1 MKTRRI
7 TVWDYNGVSIGK
19 GHNGPALEQPIK
31 FEVDAWCLAGE
42 TGFIAYFILED
53 ILYEA
58 HGDDG
63 HWWLSNTMSIHWLPE
78 LKKVVQSIEPIDKNE
93 GDNYHV

>member
-42 TGFIAYFILED
+42 TGFIVPCQVPF
-53 ILYEA
+53 
-58 HGDDG
+58 
-63 HWWLSNTMSIHWLPE
+63 MP
-78 LKKVVQSIEPIDKNE
+78 PRPP
-93 GDNYHV
+93 